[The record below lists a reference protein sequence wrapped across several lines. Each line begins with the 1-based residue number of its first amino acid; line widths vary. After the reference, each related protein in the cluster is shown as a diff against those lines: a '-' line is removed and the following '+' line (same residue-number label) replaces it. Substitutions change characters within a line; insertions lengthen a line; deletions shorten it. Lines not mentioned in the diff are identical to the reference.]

1 MDIISVV
8 HVINN
13 GFAVRQFSVASALQS
28 TVYAVCAVCVC
39 VCRVCVCASITNAVV
54 LVITHT
60 SVVNHASLFILPM
73 QMYLKELLKEV
84 CLYNTKAP
92 HKNTWELKADYKRTG
107 ESSCD

>member
-1 MDIISVV
+1 M
-8 HVINN
+8 
-13 GFAVRQFSVASALQS
+13 
-28 TVYAVCAVCVC
+28 
-39 VCRVCVCASITNAVV
+39 

>member
-39 VCRVCVCASITNAVV
+39 VCRVCVYVP
-54 LVITHT
+54 L
-60 SVVNHASLFILPM
+60 L
-73 QMYLKELLKEV
+73 QML
-84 CLYNTKAP
+84 
-92 HKNTWELKADYKRTG
+92 
-107 ESSCD
+107 